1 VGHKWHSAKKQKLNN
16 SHPSEFIGKVLSD
29 AHMKY
34 CQQYKKPFR
43 NNLSY
48 ECFTRAKINGVTYKA
63 QPNWHGREWYDWA
76 VVKFPKTKASKQRR
90 VQSGD
95 KIQCI
100 GRIITFFRHLDRGV
114 PTFSFTEQQDFSW
127 DKVNSQDVDPT
138 TYVVLHCQDSSFSH
152 RDLQN
157 RFIYKF
163 QMTALTSMYVL
174 PITSI
179 VGPLAV
185 VPDFIG
191 PKQTSSTNFMA
202 ILPVHKQAPFF
213 TQYIHANDSDFDFD
227 MDHVWDESDYGSEEE
242 GEDEGDNVSI
252 ECEVHEDDRET
263 DDSDSDKDEYSDEDE
278 DFDDEVD
285 DSDND

>member
-1 VGHKWHSAKKQKLNN
+1 MYWTNHN
-16 SHPSEFIGKVLSD
+16 VL
-29 AHMKY
+29 
-34 CQQYKKPFR
+34 QTP
-43 NNLSY
+43 
-48 ECFTRAKINGVTYKA
+48 I
-63 QPNWHGREWYDWA
+63 
-76 VVKFPKTKASKQRR
+76 
-90 VQSGD
+90 
-95 KIQCI
+95 
-100 GRIITFFRHLDRGV
+100 DRGV

-127 DKVNSQDVDPT
+127 DEVNSQDVDPT

-213 TQYIHANDSDFDFD
+213 TQYIHANDSNFDFD
-227 MDHVWDESDYGSEEE
+227 MDHVWDESDYGSEQE

-263 DDSDSDKDEYSDEDE
+263 DDSDSDEEEYSDEDE

-285 DSDND
+285 ESDND

>member
-1 VGHKWHSAKKQKLNN
+1 
-16 SHPSEFIGKVLSD
+16 
-29 AHMKY
+29 MKY

-48 ECFTRAKINGVTYKA
+48 ECFTRAKINGVSYKA

-76 VVKFPKTKASKQRR
+76 VVKFPKTKASKRRR
-90 VQSGD
+90 VLSGD

-100 GRIITFFRHLDRGV
+100 GRIITFFRHLDRGL
-114 PTFSFTEQQDFSW
+114 PTFSFTEQQDLSW
-127 DKVNSQDVDPT
+127 DEVNSQDVDPT
-138 TYVVLHCQDSSFSH
+138 TYVVLHCQNSSFSH

-163 QMTALTSMYVL
+163 QMTALSSMYVL
-174 PITSI
+174 PISSI

-191 PKQTSSTNFMA
+191 PRQTSSTNFMA

-213 TQYIHANDSDFDFD
+213 TQYIHASDFDFD
-227 MDHVWDESDYGSEEE
+227 LDHVWEESDYGSEDE
-242 GEDEGDNVSI
+242 GEDEGDEVSI
-252 ECEVHEDDRET
+252 ECEVHEDEHDSA
-263 DDSDSDKDEYSDEDE
+263 DSDSDEEEYSDEEE
-278 DFDDEVD
+278 DFDDEED